1 MEGRKVEPIL
11 LHHDYLAYGYQCNNK
26 CKLGNSFVNSNGSRP
41 KSHKTSVPNL
51 AIGYLIY
58 ASKED
63 LRELNKAIKT
73 RFKVKGRV
81 EHVSCTIDELTNF
94 VYDYMDLMKCPYIKE
109 NIHQLKLLN
118 IFLK

>member
-1 MEGRKVEPIL
+1 MMT
-11 LHHDYLAYGYQCNNK
+11 YGINNRALYMK
-26 CKLGNSFVNSNGSRP
+26 
-41 KSHKTSVPNL
+41 
-51 AIGYLIY
+51 
-58 ASKED
+58 D
-63 LRELNKAIKT
+63 LRKLNRAIKT

-81 EHVSCTIDELTNF
+81 EHVSCTIEELTSF